1 MLVFK
6 VGASEA
12 VPDCGHETVPSAVSV
27 AVGGSGTHADMQ
39 KTFRAK
45 KKKAKKH
52 QRSATVPTISKIEYS
67 V

>member
-1 MLVFK
+1 MYLRL
-6 VGASEA
+6 

-27 AVGGSGTHADMQ
+27 AVSGSGTHADMQ

-45 KKKAKKH
+45 KTKTKPPKH
-52 QRSATVPTISKIEYS
+52 QRSATVPTISKIGYT